1 MSRWV
6 TVFLTLALAASTAQA
21 QFGGLL
27 DQAVR
32 KGADA
37 AGKAVTQPA
46 KPAPAPAPAP
56 AAKPAPAE
64 PAPAPAAPSPAPAAP
79 AGGGAAAAA
88 PAESGSPEVYANEFD
103 FVPGDR
109 VIFFED
115 FSDTPVGDYPVKWT
129 RKCSHG
135 GGEAVEVIE
144 QGGRHWLRWAA
155 ASGGGWSTDC
165 IRSTFQDLP
174 QKFTLEFD
182 AYIDT
187 PAFRL
192 LTDRGTQLEISTD
205 RANAQTSRASMPVK
219 KGLKHVSISVN
230 GTYVKLYQDGKRLL
244 ADPDGIERP
253 IKYLSVSF
261 WYPEK
266 GKPLMFT
273 NFRLAEGGKDYAKEL
288 VSLGRIV
295 THGITFDTGS
305 DVIKPES
312 GPTLRNILK
321 VLNDDPALRFEVQG
335 HTDSQGSAKVNGP
348 LSERRAAAVKAW
360 LVGQGVDAA
369 RLTTKGLGDT
379 KPIDTNDTAEGRANN
394 RRVEFVKT

>member
-6 TVFLTLALAASTAQA
+6 TAFVAVALIAPPASA

-27 DQAVR
+27 DKAVR
-32 KGADA
+32 TGKSAADKA
-37 AGKAVTQPA
+37 AKEAA

-56 AAKPAPAE
+56 AATPAPPASAARPAE
-64 PAPAPAAPSPAPAAP
+64 AKGGAGEAAPAPAAPADGPAP
-79 AGGGAAAAA
+79 G
-88 PAESGSPEVYANEFD
+88 EVYANEFD
-103 FVPGDR
+103 FVPGDK

-129 RKCSHG
+129 RKCPHG

-144 QGGRHWLRWAA
+144 QGGKHWLRRAA
-155 ASGGGWSTDC
+155 GSGGGWNTDC

-174 QKFTLEFD
+174 QKFTIEFD
-182 AYIDT
+182 AYVDT
-187 PAFRL
+187 PALRL
-192 LTDRGTQLEISTD
+192 LTDRGTQVEISTD
-205 RANAQTSRASMPVK
+205 RAHAKTSRASMPSK

-253 IKYLSVSF
+253 IKNLSVSY

-321 VLNDDPALRFEVQG
+321 VLTDDPALRFEVQG

-348 LSERRAAAVKAW
+348 LSERRAGAVKAW
-360 LVGQGVDAA
+360 LVGQGVDAS
-369 RLTTKGLGDT
+369 RLTVKGLGDT
-379 KPIDTNDTAEGRANN
+379 KPIDTNETAEGRANN

>member
-6 TVFLTLALAASTAQA
+6 TVFLTLALAASTARA

-27 DQAVR
+27 DKAVR
-32 KGADA
+32 KGTDA
-37 AGKAVTQPA
+37 ADKAAKEAA
-46 KPAPAPAPAP
+46 KPQPAP
-56 AAKPAPAE
+56 AAKPAAE
-64 PAPAPAAPSPAPAAP
+64 PAAKPAAPPPAPAAGAPADGGSAAPAPASS
-79 AGGGAAAAA
+79 GA
-88 PAESGSPEVYANEFD
+88 PEVYANEFD

-115 FSDTPVGDYPVKWT
+115 FSDTPVGDYPVRWT
-129 RKCSHG
+129 RKCPHA

-144 QGGRHWLRWAA
+144 QGGKHWLRRAA
-155 ASGGGWSTDC
+155 GSGGGWSADC

-174 QKFTLEFD
+174 QRFTLEFD

-205 RANAQTSRASMPVK
+205 RANALTSRASMPVK

-253 IKYLSVSF
+253 IKNLTVSY

-266 GKPLMFT
+266 GKQLMFT

-321 VLNDDPALRFEVQG
+321 VLTDDPALRFEVQG

-348 LSERRAAAVKAW
+348 LSERRAAAVRAW
-360 LVGQGVDAA
+360 LVGQGVDAS
-369 RLTTKGLGDT
+369 RLTTRGLGDT